1 MTYHMNLA
9 KHPFALIKSGQKT
22 VEMRLCKPERESI
35 SKGDTIVFHNNEDG
49 QILSVLVLNI
59 VKFPSFKELYQVYNK
74 ARLGYGLSEEA
85 KPDDMLIYY
94 QAEDILKYGVLA
106 IEIQLL

>member
-9 KHPFALIKSGQKT
+9 KSPFALIKSGQKT

-49 QILSVLVLNI
+49 QTLSVLVLNI
-59 VKFPSFKELYQVYNK
+59 AKFPSFKELYQAYDK
-74 ARLGYGLSEEA
+74 ARLGYESDETA
-85 KPDDMLIYY
+85 SPDDMLIYY
-94 QAEDILKYGVLA
+94 QEEDIIKYGVLA